1 MREIDGVLVLQ
12 GMEYREGEIAREVA
26 RAPIFVADFDF
37 REHEI
42 TKKIINQKT
51 LNIMITNLN
60 LMEGQEDLRIVEHLD
75 MQKLPE
81 SVQQMLSL
89 ASTPEEQDILLMA
102 TLAAASACVPN
113 LYFTYGPTGK
123 KYYANL
129 QCFILA
135 AAASGKG
142 IANQALEMVRVI
154 DEQYPMLIAG
164 DSTLPAWYK
173 ALEEQGGCGYMHE
186 SEGSV
191 ITDIWKSGAANYN
204 TALRKAAE
212 HEPISRNRVKG
223 ASEIKDPRLSMLLT
237 GTFGQYKALVPS
249 VENGYFSRLLT
260 VVIKGTNGFDKRY
273 VCSKGGQSAIPKI
286 VGQRLLRVY
295 EQLTQSQERE
305 WSLTKSQK
313 ERLGE
318 HLETEYGT
326 LIGLLGDNFHSAV
339 IRVAVQIERIAMI
352 LSALRIQSTEYR
364 TQTELNSDEM
374 DEESRII
381 SGKTDEAKSGDKN
394 IAERRNILVCRDED
408 YETAEMIGNKMLM
421 HMAAAYRMIDGDA
434 QECVP
439 EIKPID
445 QRKVV
450 FEQLKTE
457 YNHGDLAEEAK
468 RQGISKRTVE
478 RWNLIWIENGLVEKT
493 NHGQYRKVA

>member
-1 MREIDGVLVLQ
+1 
-12 GMEYREGEIAREVA
+12 
-26 RAPIFVADFDF
+26 
-37 REHEI
+37 
-42 TKKIINQKT
+42 
-51 LNIMITNLN
+51 
-60 LMEGQEDLRIVEHLD
+60 MEGQEDLRIVEHLD
-75 MQKLPE
+75 MHKLPE
-81 SVQQMLSL
+81 SVQQMVAL
-89 ASTPEEQDILLMA
+89 ASTPEEQDIILMA

-154 DEQYPMLIAG
+154 DEQHPMLIAG
-164 DSTLPAWYK
+164 DSTLPAFYK

-191 ITDIWKSGAANYN
+191 ITDIWKNSAANYN

-212 HEPISRNRVKG
+212 HEPISRNRVKS
-223 ASEIKDPRLSMLLT
+223 ASEIKNPRLSMLLT

-260 VVIKGTNGFDKRY
+260 VVIRGTNPFDKRY
-273 VCSKGGQSAIPKI
+273 VSSKGGQSVIPKQ
-286 VGQRLLRVY
+286 VGLRLLRTY
-295 EQLTQSQERE
+295 EQLMNAGERE
-305 WSLTKSQK
+305 WSLTDAQK

-339 IRVAVQIERIAMI
+339 VRMAVQIERMAMV
-352 LSALRIQSTEYR
+352 LTAMRIQNTEYR
-364 TQTELNSDEM
+364 IQTESDSELM
-374 DEESRII
+374 NE
-381 SGKTDEAKSGDKN
+381 K
-394 IAERRNILVCRDED
+394 ILCTDED
-408 YETAEMIGNKMLM
+408 YETAEMIGNKILL

-434 QECVP
+434 QDVVP
-439 EIKPID
+439 EIKPLD
-445 QRKVV
+445 QRKVL

-457 YNHGDLAEEAK
+457 YSHGDLAEEAK
-468 RQGISKRTVE
+468 RQGVSKRTVE
-478 RWNLIWIENGLVEKT
+478 RWNLSWIEIGLVEKT
-493 NHGQYRKVA
+493 NHGQYRKIA

>member
-1 MREIDGVLVLQ
+1 
-12 GMEYREGEIAREVA
+12 
-26 RAPIFVADFDF
+26 
-37 REHEI
+37 
-42 TKKIINQKT
+42 
-51 LNIMITNLN
+51 MITNLN
-60 LMEGQEDLRIVEHLD
+60 LMEGQEDLRIVEHID

-81 SVQQMLSL
+81 SVKQMISL
-89 ASTPEEQDILLMA
+89 ASTPEEQDIILMA

-164 DSTLPAWYK
+164 DSTLAAFYK

-212 HEPISRNRVKG
+212 HEAISRNRVKG
-223 ASEIKDPRLSMLLT
+223 SSEIKCPRLSMLLT

-260 VVIKGTNGFDKRY
+260 MVIRGTNGFDKRY
-273 VCSKGGQSAIPKI
+273 VKSKGGQSAIPKI
-286 VGQRLLRVY
+286 VGQRLLRTY
-295 EQLTQSQERE
+295 ETLMNAGERE
-305 WSLTKSQK
+305 WSLTDAQK

-339 IRVAVQIERIAMI
+339 IRMAVQIERIAMI
-352 LSALRIQSTEYR
+352 LTAMRRMSAS
-364 TQTELNSDEM
+364 NADE
-374 DEESRII
+374 
-381 SGKTDEAKSGDKN
+381 TDGESGDKN
-394 IAERRNILVCRDED
+394 IAEGRNTFFCTDED
-408 YETAEMIGNKMLM
+408 YEAAEMIGNKMLL

-434 QECVP
+434 QEVVP
-439 EIKPID
+439 EIKPLD
-445 QRKVV
+445 QREVL
-450 FEQLKTE
+450 FEQLKPE
-457 YNHGDLAEEAK
+457 YKLQELITEAK
-468 RQGISKRTVE
+468 SQGISRATVI
-478 RWNLIWIENGLVEKT
+478 RWNDAWQEQGMVSKIEYG
-493 NHGQYRKVA
+493 HYRKAC

>member
-1 MREIDGVLVLQ
+1 MKEFQ
-12 GMEYREGEIAREVA
+12 
-26 RAPIFVADFDF
+26 
-37 REHEI
+37 
-42 TKKIINQKT
+42 
-51 LNIMITNLN
+51 NLN
-60 LMEGQEDLRIVEHLD
+60 QEGQEDLRIVEHLD

-81 SVQQMLSL
+81 SVQQMISL
-89 ASTPEEQDILLMA
+89 ASTPEEQDIILMA

-154 DEQYPMLIAG
+154 DEQYPMLVAG
-164 DSTLPAWYK
+164 DSTLAAWYK
-173 ALEEQGGCGYMHE
+173 ALEEQGGVGYMHE

-223 ASEIKDPRLSMLLT
+223 ASEIKNPRLSMLLT

-260 VVIKGTNGFDKRY
+260 VVIRGTNGFDKRY
-273 VCSKGGQSAIPKI
+273 VNSKGGQSAIPKI
-286 VGQRLLRVY
+286 VGNRLLHTY
-295 EQLTQSQERE
+295 EQLMKVGEQE
-305 WSLTKSQK
+305 WSLTESQK

-339 IRVAVQIERIAMI
+339 IRMAVQIERIAMV
-352 LSALRIQSTEYR
+352 LTAMRGEMSEYY
-364 TQTELNSDEM
+364 SDEI
-374 DEESRII
+374 D
-381 SGKTDEAKSGDKN
+381 A
-394 IAERRNILVCRDED
+394 AYYCADED
-408 YETAEMIGNKMLM
+408 YETAEMIGNKMLL

-434 QECVP
+434 MDLVP

-445 QRKVV
+445 QRKVL
-450 FEQLKTE
+450 FEQLKSVFE
-457 YNHGDLAEEAK
+457 RKELIQEAK
-468 RQGISKRTVE
+468 IQGISERTAE
-478 RWNLIWIENGLVEKT
+478 RWNDKWQEQGQVIKLE
-493 NHGQYRKVA
+493 HGKYKKVG

>member
-1 MREIDGVLVLQ
+1 
-12 GMEYREGEIAREVA
+12 
-26 RAPIFVADFDF
+26 
-37 REHEI
+37 
-42 TKKIINQKT
+42 
-51 LNIMITNLN
+51 
-60 LMEGQEDLRIVEHLD
+60 MEGQENLRIVKHLD

-89 ASTPEEQDILLMA
+89 ASTPEEQDIILMA
-102 TLAAASACVPN
+102 TLAAASACVPKM
-113 LYFTYGPTGK
+113 YFTYGPTGK

-142 IANQALEMVRVI
+142 IANQVLEMVRVI

-164 DSTLPAWYK
+164 DSTLAAFYK

-191 ITDIWKSGAANYN
+191 ITDIWKNAAANYN

-223 ASEIKDPRLSMLLT
+223 ASEIKNPRLSMLLT
-237 GTFGQYKALVPS
+237 GTFGQYKALVPN

-260 VVIKGTNGFDKRY
+260 VVIRGTNPFDKRY
-273 VCSKGGQSAIPKI
+273 VSSKGGQSAVPKI

-295 EQLTQSQERE
+295 ESLLCGDERE
-305 WSLTKSQK
+305 WSLTEAQK

-326 LIGLLGDNFHSAV
+326 LISLLGDNFHSAV
-339 IRVAVQIERIAMI
+339 VRMAVQIERIAMV
-352 LSALRIQSTEYR
+352 LTAMRGGENNRPCMVDTLYC
-364 TQTELNSDEM
+364 SDQ
-374 DEESRII
+374 
-381 SGKTDEAKSGDKN
+381 
-394 IAERRNILVCRDED
+394 D
-408 YETAEMIGNKMLM
+408 YETAEIIGNKMLM

-450 FEQLKTE
+450 FEQLKAE
-457 YNHGDLAEEAK
+457 YALGELIQEAK
-468 RQGISKRTVE
+468 SQGVSRSSAI
-478 RWNLIWIENGLVEKT
+478 RWNNEWIENGMVTKE
-493 NHGQYRKVA
+493 NHGIYRKVA

>member
-1 MREIDGVLVLQ
+1 ML
-12 GMEYREGEIAREVA
+12 
-26 RAPIFVADFDF
+26 
-37 REHEI
+37 
-42 TKKIINQKT
+42 
-51 LNIMITNLN
+51 TNLN
-60 LMEGQEDLRIVEHLD
+60 RMEGQEDLHIVEHLD
-75 MQKLPE
+75 TQKLPE

-89 ASTPEEQDILLMA
+89 ASTPEEQDIILIA

-142 IANQALEMVRVI
+142 IANHALEMARVI
-154 DEQYPMLIAG
+154 DEQYPLLIAG
-164 DSTLPAWYK
+164 DSTLAAFYK
-173 ALEEQGGCGYMHE
+173 ALEERGGCGYLHE

-191 ITDIWKSGAANYN
+191 ITDIWRTSAANYN

-223 ASEIKDPRLSMLLT
+223 ASEIKNPRLSMLLT

-260 VVIKGTNGFDKRY
+260 VVIKGTNPFDKRY
-273 VCSKGGQSAIPKI
+273 VSSKGGQSAVPRII
-286 VGQRLLRVY
+286 GQKLLRTY
-295 EQLTQSQERE
+295 EALMNAGERE
-305 WSLTKSQK
+305 WSLTDAQK

-339 IRVAVQIERIAMI
+339 IRMAVQIERIAMI
-352 LSALRIQSTEYR
+352 LTAMRGGENPHTMRGNEHTEGRIPSGIMDKI
-364 TQTELNSDEM
+364 DE
-374 DEESRII
+374 
-381 SGKTDEAKSGDKN
+381 DKD
-394 IAERRNILVCRDED
+394 RPSLVDTIYCREED
-408 YETAEMIGNKMLM
+408 YETAEMIGNKLLM
-421 HMAAAYRMIDGDA
+421 HLAAAYRMIDGDA
-434 QECVP
+434 QEVVP

-445 QRKVV
+445 QRKVL
-450 FEQLKTE
+450 FEQLKGE
-457 YNHGDLAEEAK
+457 YALGELISEAKSQGVSRSSAIRWNNQWIEQGLITKENHGNYK
-468 RQGISKRTVE
+468 
-478 RWNLIWIENGLVEKT
+478 
-493 NHGQYRKVA
+493 KVA

>member
-1 MREIDGVLVLQ
+1 
-12 GMEYREGEIAREVA
+12 
-26 RAPIFVADFDF
+26 
-37 REHEI
+37 
-42 TKKIINQKT
+42 
-51 LNIMITNLN
+51 MIKDLN
-60 LMEGQEDLRIVEHLD
+60 LREGQEDLRIVEHLD

-81 SVQQMLSL
+81 SVQEMLSL
-89 ASTPEEQDILLMA
+89 AATPEEQDIVLMA

-113 LYFTYGPTGK
+113 LYFHYGPTGK

-164 DSTLPAWYK
+164 DSTLAAWYK
-173 ALEEQGGCGYMHE
+173 AMEEQGGCGYMHE

-191 ITDIWKSGAANYN
+191 ITDIWRNAAANYN

-212 HEPISRNRVKG
+212 HETISRNRVKG
-223 ASEIKDPRLSMLLT
+223 ASEIRNPRLSMLLT

-260 VVIKGTNGFDKRY
+260 VVIRGTNPFDKRF
-273 VCSKGGQSAIPKI
+273 VSSNGGQSAVPKI
-286 VGQRLLRVY
+286 VGQRLLRTY
-295 EQLTQSQERE
+295 ERLMEGGEQE
-305 WSLTKSQK
+305 WSLTEAQK

-339 IRVAVQIERIAMI
+339 VRMAVQIERIAMV
-352 LSALRIQSTEYR
+352 LSAMRGGENPHTMRGNEHTEGRIPSGIRDKTGGDNNRPYMVD
-364 TQTELNSDEM
+364 TLYCSDQ
-374 DEESRII
+374 
-381 SGKTDEAKSGDKN
+381 
-394 IAERRNILVCRDED
+394 D
-408 YETAEMIGNKMLM
+408 YETAEIIGNRLLL

-450 FEQLKTE
+450 YEQLKAE

-468 RQGISKRTVE
+468 RQGISKRTIE
-478 RWNLIWIENGLVEKT
+478 RWNQSWIENGLVEKT

>member
-1 MREIDGVLVLQ
+1 
-12 GMEYREGEIAREVA
+12 
-26 RAPIFVADFDF
+26 
-37 REHEI
+37 
-42 TKKIINQKT
+42 
-51 LNIMITNLN
+51 MIQNLTS
-60 LMEGQEDLRIVEHLD
+60 MEGQEDLRIVEHLD

-81 SVQQMLSL
+81 SVQQMISL
-89 ASTPEEQDILLMA
+89 ASTPEEKDIILMA

-113 LYFTYGPTGK
+113 LNFTYGPTGK

-142 IANQALEMVRVI
+142 IANQALEMVRVL

-164 DSTLPAWYK
+164 DSTLAAWYK
-173 ALEEQGGCGYMHE
+173 ALEEQGGVGYMHE

-223 ASEIKDPRLSMLLT
+223 ASEIKNPRLSMLLT

-260 VVIKGTNGFDKRY
+260 VVIRGTNGFDKRY
-273 VCSKGGQSAIPKI
+273 VSSKGGQSAVPKI
-286 VGQRLLRVY
+286 VGNRLLHTY
-295 EQLTQSQERE
+295 EQLMNAGEQE
-305 WSLTKSQK
+305 WSLTESQK

-318 HLETEYGT
+318 HLESEYTT

-339 IRVAVQIERIAMI
+339 IRMAIQIERMALI
-352 LSALRIQSTEYR
+352 LSAMRGNFSKC
-364 TQTELNSDEM
+364 SD
-374 DEESRII
+374 D
-381 SGKTDEAKSGDKN
+381 
-394 IAERRNILVCRDED
+394 D
-408 YETAEMIGNKMLM
+408 YETAEMIGNKMLL
-421 HMAAAYRMIDGDA
+421 HMASAYRLIDGDA
-434 QECVP
+434 QDVVP

-445 QRKVV
+445 QRRIL
-450 FEQLKTE
+450 FDQLKME
-457 YNHGDLAEEAK
+457 YSNRELISEAQS
-468 RQGISKRTVE
+468 QGVSRATILRWNE
-478 RWNLIWIENGLVEKT
+478 RWIEEGLVMRT
-493 NHGQYRKVA
+493 HHGLYKKVA